1 MILAINIGERK
12 QDIANFYF
20 QIDPPLSFT
29 ILMDPD
35 MSASQYWPVSGLPA
49 TFLIDRS
56 GRVSYISHGARRW
69 DANDALKV
77 IRDLLQKMP
86 QAAASSTVASIPIS

>member
-1 MILAINIGERK
+1 
-12 QDIANFYF
+12 
-20 QIDPPLSFT
+20 
-29 ILMDPD
+29 
-35 MSASQYWPVSGLPA
+35 VSGLPA

-77 IRDLLQKMP
+77 IRDLLQKTP
-86 QAAASSTVASIPIS
+86 QAAASGTVGSIPVS